1 MRPGEQAKEIILGIS
16 DHHPDTARCVLIGRM
31 MSQFTGKWTVLVVR
45 VLGRGPCRFNA
56 LRREVGEI
64 SQKVLTSTLKE
75 LEESGLVS
83 RTVTPTKPPQV
94 EYALTDLGRDFLVPV
109 RSFAE
114 WIAGNAERIEAARA
128 AYAGQQDKD
137 RS

>member
-1 MRPGEQAKEIILGIS
+1 MDAS
-16 DHHPDTARCVLIGRM
+16 DHPEETGHCVLIGRM
-31 MSQFTGKWTVLVVR
+31 LSQFTGKWTVLVVR

-64 SQKVLTSTLKE
+64 SQKVLTSTLKD

-109 RSFAE
+109 RSLGE
-114 WIAGNAERIEAARA
+114 WVVNNAVRIEAARS
-128 AYAGQQDKD
+128 AYAKQLAGGK
-137 RS
+137 